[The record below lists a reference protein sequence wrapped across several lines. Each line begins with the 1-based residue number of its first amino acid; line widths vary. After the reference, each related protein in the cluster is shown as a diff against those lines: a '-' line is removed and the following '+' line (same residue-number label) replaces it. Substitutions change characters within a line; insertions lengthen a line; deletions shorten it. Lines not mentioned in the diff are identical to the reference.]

1 MYKVKDRKIYGTFT
15 ANKLFVDGQ
24 LFLKD
29 MINPSI
35 QIAYVALRRFIDGNV
50 LSPVKFVEIW

>member
-15 ANKLFVDGQ
+15 VNKFFVDGQ

-29 MINPSI
+29 KITHSRE
-35 QIAYVALRRFIDGNV
+35 IAYVALRQFIDGNF
-50 LSPVKFVEIW
+50 LSLLKFV